1 MRYYEAPTILIGGD
15 GADDVE
21 GASGG
26 DCLIGGSTTF
36 DANLTVLRSLLAEWV
51 RTDVA
56 YADKVA
62 HLTGPAPGGLN
73 APYFLNASAVIDVT
87 AAINWKAHLE
97 DRTSISRGCQ
107 GRSATWFE
115 VSAPAKS
122 WSPPSDVRTPGDTR

>member
-62 HLTGPAPGGLN
+62 RWWTPDDVVFVDDIPLGSTGKMLK
-73 APYFLNASAVIDVT
+73 SALREQFRDHPLPTV
-87 AAINWKAHLE
+87 
-97 DRTSISRGCQ
+97 
-107 GRSATWFE
+107 
-115 VSAPAKS
+115 
-122 WSPPSDVRTPGDTR
+122 